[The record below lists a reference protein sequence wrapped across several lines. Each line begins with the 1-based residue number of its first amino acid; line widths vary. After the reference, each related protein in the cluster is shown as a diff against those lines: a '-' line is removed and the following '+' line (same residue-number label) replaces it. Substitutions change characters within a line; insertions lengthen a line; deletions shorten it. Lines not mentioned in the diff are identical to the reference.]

1 MALAVK
7 EKLAKVPKPVWYG
20 IGFAAVLLLLMRRK
34 GVQKAASS
42 AAASVSKA
50 VGDAA
55 FKLALPAEGQRYADD
70 ILRVAK
76 EEGISPFVIAVLM
89 EQESGYGT
97 ALSTHDHTG
106 TGDGGHGHGLM
117 QIDDRTFGA
126 GQSDPWLT
134 YRNRAGTPLWQIP
147 YENIKKGVEGLKWQL
162 AYFGKVPKPGPVNVK
177 AGSAANKAGAA
188 PGAYPDPRPLSGDR
202 LLFAAI
208 AAYNTGQGNVLQAL
222 AAGLPADATTAKTRT
237 GSGVIGYATSVLAR
251 LSDLTAR
258 AG

>member
-1 MALAVK
+1 MALALK
-7 EKLAKVPKPVWYG
+7 ERLSAVPKPVWYG
-20 IGFAAVLLLLMRRK
+20 IGFAAVLLVLMRRK

-55 FKLALPAEGQRYADD
+55 FKLALPEAGQRYADD

-76 EEGISPFVIAVLM
+76 EENVSPFLIAAFM
-89 EQESGYGT
+89 EQESAYGT
-97 ALSTHDHTG
+97 LLSTGDHTG

-134 YRNRAGTPLWQIP
+134 FKNSAGTPLWQIP
-147 YENIKKGVEGLKWQL
+147 YENIKKGVEGLKWQIG
-162 AYFGKVPKPGPVNVK
+162 YFSRRPKTPTVTVK
-177 AGSAANKAGAA
+177 AGSPVNRAGVPA
-188 PGAYPDPRPLSGDR
+188 GIYNDPRPLSGDA
-202 LLFAAI
+202 LLTAAV
-208 AAYNTGQGNVLQAL
+208 AAYNTGQTNVLQAL
-222 AAGLPADATTAKTRT
+222 AAGKSPDLTTAR
-237 GSGVIGYATSVLAR
+237 GYRGKSLVSYAAGVLAR
-251 LSDLTAR
+251 LSDLQAR

>member
-1 MALAVK
+1 MALAVR

-20 IGFAAVLLLLMRRK
+20 LGFAAVLLFLLRRK

-42 AAASVSKA
+42 AAASVTK
-50 VGDAA
+50 VFGDAA
-55 FKLALPAEGQRYADD
+55 FKLALPNEGQRYADD

-76 EEGISPFVIAVLM
+76 EEAISPFLIAAFM

-97 ALSTHDHTG
+97 GLSTGDHRG
-106 TGDGGHGHGLM
+106 TGDGLM

-126 GQSDPWLT
+126 GKSDPWLT
-134 YRNRAGTPLWQIP
+134 FKNSAGTPLWQIP
-147 YENIKKGVEGLKWQL
+147 YENIKKGVQGLKWQL

-177 AGSAANKAGAA
+177 PGSPANVAGAVV
-188 PGAYPDPRPLSGDR
+188 GQYPDPRPLSGDR

-208 AAYNTGQGNVLQAL
+208 AAYNTGQGNVLQSL
-222 AAGLPADATTAKTRT
+222 AAGLPADATTARART
-237 GSGVIGYATSVLAR
+237 NKGLIGYATSVITR
-251 LSDLTAR
+251 LTDLTAK